1 MKQFSS
7 YILDEQ
13 YLCERVQGQ
22 QMQEAALRSFAALR
36 DHYVKV
42 VIEAFTRL
50 RKFYDSEKKRGNDPL
65 ITTNQKE
72 RIKELFLANS
82 GMPHMFDSNGV
93 IFTFSSNSVRN
104 LSVIPSFIDKSNM
117 SKSVGGSFLMV
128 KLCDRIPSAGGVF
141 CAVRHGCMDATI
153 SITMKS
159 GNNPLDSDRLAELSG
174 YILKANSRKAS
185 ELIRNYKQSIATM
198 FDAYK
203 EIYIHEYTHYLDEI
217 RYKGKPSTAITKS
230 ASTYWDKSQEDKS
243 AYYLGENEINA
254 RLSEAE
260 GLARAA
266 LKDMLVASVSNATA
280 YQALG
285 DLKKQVPN
293 MEAGAVESV
302 FNDARQPI
310 GKTLISR
317 RVERVVMDKLDRMRR
332 EESVPI
338 WMGGV
343 RALRDK
349 DPFLTLVVQIA
360 HLTIDGMVW
369 GVWTKN
375 DKVMRKV
382 ISRLY
387 GIGRELKKQMKD
399 FIDGVAKGKV
409 PSASEWSRAIERCRH
424 SYNAVAYSG
433 HFMASKSKEV
443 YSPKKTY
450 RISDADFAD

>member
-1 MKQFSS
+1 
-7 YILDEQ
+7 
-13 YLCERVQGQ
+13 
-22 QMQEAALRSFAALR
+22 MQEAALRSFAALR

-50 RKFYDSEKKRGNDPL
+50 RKFYDSEKKRGNDL
-65 ITTNQKE
+65 LVTTNQRE

-82 GMPHMFDSNGV
+82 GIPHLFDSNGV
-93 IFTFSSNSVRN
+93 ILIFGSSGVKN

-128 KLCDRIPSAGGVF
+128 KLHDSIQSAGGTF

-153 SITMKS
+153 KISMKS

-185 ELIRNYKQSIATM
+185 ELIRNYKQSVATM
-198 FDAYK
+198 FDQYK
-203 EIYIHEYTHYLDEI
+203 STYIHEYTHYLDEI

-230 ASTYWDKSQEDKS
+230 ASTFWDKSQEDKS

-254 RLSEAE
+254 RLSEVE

-266 LKDMLVASVSNATA
+266 LRDMLVASVSDATA

-285 DLKKQVPN
+285 DLKKQVSN
-293 MEAGAVESV
+293 AAADTVESV
-302 FNDARQPI
+302 FNDARQPVS
-310 GKTLISR
+310 KTLISR
-317 RVERVVMDKLDRMRR
+317 RVEQVVVDRLDRLRR
-332 EESVPI
+332 EEDVPF
-338 WMGGV
+338 WTGSV
-343 RALRDK
+343 RALRNK
-349 DPFLTLVVQIA
+349 DPFLALAV
-360 HLTIDGMVW
+360 HLAASAITASAW
-369 GVWTKN
+369 QAWTKN

-387 GIGRELKKQMKD
+387 GLGGELKKQMKD
-399 FIDGVAKGKV
+399 FVSGVANGKV

-424 SYNAVAYSG
+424 SYNAVVYSG

-443 YSPKKTY
+443 YNPKKTY
-450 RISDADFAD
+450 RISDADFAG

>member
-1 MKQFSS
+1 
-7 YILDEQ
+7 
-13 YLCERVQGQ
+13 
-22 QMQEAALRSFAALR
+22 MQEAALRSFAALR

-50 RKFYDSEKKRGNDPL
+50 RKFYDSEKKRGNDLL

-93 IFTFSSNSVRN
+93 ILTFSSNSVRN
-104 LSVIPSFIDKSNM
+104 LSVIPSFIDKSKM
-117 SKSVGGSFLMV
+117 DKSVGGSFLMV
-128 KLCDRIPSAGGVF
+128 KLHDSIQSAGGTF
-141 CAVRHGCMDATI
+141 CAVRNGCMDATI
-153 SITMKS
+153 KISMKS

-185 ELIRNYKQSIATM
+185 ELIRNYKQSVATM
-198 FDAYK
+198 FDQYK
-203 EIYIHEYTHYLDEI
+203 STYIHEYTHYLDEI
-217 RYKGKPSTAITKS
+217 RYKGKPSTAITKA

-254 RLSEAE
+254 RLSEVE

-266 LKDMLVASVSNATA
+266 LRDMLVASVSDATA

-285 DLKKQVPN
+285 DLKRQVPN
-293 MEAGAVESV
+293 ATADTVEAV
-302 FNDARQPI
+302 FNSTNSPI

-317 RVERVVMDKLDRMRR
+317 RVEQVVMDRLDRMRR
-332 EESVPI
+332 EEQVPF
-338 WMGGV
+338 WMGSV
-343 RALRDK
+343 KALHEK
-349 DPFLTLVVQIA
+349 DLFLTLVVQIA
-360 HLTIDGMVW
+360 NLAVTHVAW
-369 GVWTKN
+369 QAWAKN
-375 DKVMRKV
+375 DKVNRKV

-387 GIGRELKKQMKD
+387 GLGGELKKQMKD
-399 FIDGVAKGKV
+399 FISGVAKGKV

-424 SYNAVAYSG
+424 SYNVIAYSG
-433 HFMASKSKEV
+433 HFMPSKSKEV

-450 RISDADFAD
+450 RISDADFVD

>member
-1 MKQFSS
+1 
-7 YILDEQ
+7 
-13 YLCERVQGQ
+13 
-22 QMQEAALRSFAALR
+22 MQEAALRSFAALR

-42 VIEAFTRL
+42 VIEAFKRL
-50 RKFYDSEKKRGNDPL
+50 RKFYDSEKKRGNDL
-65 ITTNQKE
+65 LVTTDQRK
-72 RIKELFLANS
+72 RQKELFLANS
-82 GMPHMFDSNGV
+82 GIPHLFDSNGV
-93 IFTFSSNSVRN
+93 ILIFGSSGVKN

-128 KLCDRIPSAGGVF
+128 KLHDSIQSAGGTF

-153 SITMKS
+153 KISMKS

-185 ELIRNYKQSIATM
+185 ELIRNYKQSVATM
-198 FDAYK
+198 FDQYK
-203 EIYIHEYTHYLDEI
+203 STYIHEYTHYLDEI

-230 ASTYWDKSQEDKS
+230 ATTYWDKSQEDKS

-266 LKDMLVASVSNATA
+266 LRDMLVASVSDATA

-285 DLKKQVPN
+285 DLKKQVSN
-293 MEAGAVESV
+293 AAADTVEAV
-302 FNDARQPI
+302 FNSTNSPI
-310 GKTLISR
+310 GRTLISR
-317 RVERVVMDKLDRMRR
+317 RVEQVVMDRLDRMRR
-332 EESVPI
+332 EEQVPF
-338 WMGGV
+338 WMGSV
-343 RALRDK
+343 KALHEK
-349 DPFLTLVVQIA
+349 DLFLTLVVQIA
-360 HLTIDGMVW
+360 NLAVTHVAW
-369 GVWTKN
+369 QAWAKN

-387 GIGRELKKQMKD
+387 GLGGELKKQMKD
-399 FIDGVAKGKV
+399 FVSGVANGKV

-424 SYNAVAYSG
+424 SYNAVVYSG

-443 YSPKKTY
+443 YNPKKTY
-450 RISDADFAD
+450 RISDADFAG